1 MRLRSEIV
9 RPQLIKHLIWFSFVL
24 FLNNYHCRCNVARNI
39 LPFILSGD
47 IYSQCE
53 MCSMGVASQ
62 RASTKNEFD
71 NYWDSPDGLIADGS
85 C

>member
-1 MRLRSEIV
+1 
-9 RPQLIKHLIWFSFVL
+9 
-24 FLNNYHCRCNVARNI
+24 
-39 LPFILSGD
+39 
-47 IYSQCE
+47 
-53 MCSMGVASQ
+53 MGVASQ